1 MATSKE
7 KTLAQLM
14 KKKGATAVPNEN
26 TYIATAQ
33 EQAMRGDTQGANDT
47 MQYSIKNPAQKDIDA
62 QDEERIRAND
72 KKTSKKY
79 EQYLKALKN
88 AKSKGK

>member
-7 KTLAQLM
+7 KTLAQIM

-26 TYIATAQ
+26 TYVATAQ
-33 EQAMRGDTQGANDT
+33 EQAMAGNTQGANDT
-47 MQYSIKNPAQKDIDA
+47 MQYSAKNPASGDIEA
-62 QDEERIRAND
+62 QDEESMRAND
-72 KKTSKKY
+72 PKTAKKY
-79 EQYLKALKN
+79 KAYLKALKN

>member
-1 MATSKE
+1 MASAKE

-14 KKKGATAVPNEN
+14 KKKGATGVPNEQ

-33 EQAMRGDTQGANDT
+33 EQAMAGQQKAANET
-47 MQYSIKNPAQKDIDA
+47 MQYSVKNPASKDIEA
-62 QDEERIRAND
+62 QDEATMREND
-72 KKTSKKY
+72 PKTAKKY
-79 EQYLKALKN
+79 KAYLKALKN